1 MHACELA
8 IRAQLRIPDNRTVE
22 QWILDQ
28 RIRPPGSARGTQMD
42 LSLTPWLRE
51 PCEAVADNHNR
62 EVVIVAPTGAG
73 KTTVLDASLLRATRE
88 DPGSILLAMQT
99 DEDADAYYDE
109 RLEPMLQSLDGIGD
123 MIRALPRGK
132 RRKGELVLPHMTCFV
147 VGAKMSA
154 FQRKSVRYVFL
165 DEVWQIKHGL
175 VAEARGRHHDRWNAR
190 VVLTSQGGWQHVDTD
205 NGRVKTEL
213 FEAWERTD
221 RREWHFVCPECGTSQ
236 PWKWSGLKWADEKR
250 ADGSIDDTAITQS
263 THYQC
268 ATCETKF
275 HDDIAARRLL
285 ANSGRYEAQNPQPLT
300 VPGKHVGFHCNALTL
315 YYVAWSTL
323 VLEWKKA
330 SELTAAGDK
339 SALQVFVQK
348 RLAEFWKDEE
358 DEPGVVLGGA
368 GYRFADYANGEAW
381 EGEVYRFMTIDR
393 QRDHFWVVIRAWKSD
408 GSSRMLWAGKV
419 LTVDGLRE
427 LQLRM
432 KVINDYTFEDAQY
445 DTQFVYDDCVRFD
458 SNGGRLKLP
467 DGKPHKLDGWIG
479 IHGSGDAGFVIHP
492 RIGRPFKRIFSK
504 LGMAISSSG
513 GRARYLFFS
522 NEGAKD
528 ILAKH
533 RGGHAASWEIPDD
546 AGNDWHVQINSE
558 IKKDTIAKLTKQVVR
573 RWVKIGSRPNH
584 LWDCE
589 VMQIVAALI
598 KGVIAAPVAEA
609 EKVVDVPAEQ
619 A

>member
-22 QWILDQ
+22 QWIVDQ

-109 RLEPMLQSLDGIGD
+109 RLEPMLQSLDGIGE

-213 FEAWERTD
+213 YEAWERTD
-221 RREWHFVCPECGTSQ
+221 RREWMFVCPECGTAQ

-268 ATCETKF
+268 AKCETKF
-275 HDDIAARRLL
+275 HDDIAARRML

-339 SALQVFVQK
+339 SALRVMIQK
-348 RLAEFWKDEE
+348 RLAEFWVDEE

-381 EGEVYRFMTIDR
+381 EGEVHRFLTIDR
-393 QRDHFWVVIRAWKSD
+393 QRDHRWAACRAWKSD
-408 GSSRMLWAGKV
+408 GSSRLLWFGKI
-419 LTVDGLRE
+419 LTTEGCRE
-427 LQLRM
+427 LQQRM
-432 KVINDYTFEDAQY
+432 KVADWATFEDAQY
-445 DTQFVYDDCVRFD
+445 ETGEVYDECARY
-458 SNGGRLKLP
+458 
-467 DGKPHKLDGWIG
+467 GWTAL
-479 IHGSGDAGFVIHP
+479 HGSGDSGFTHNPPGKKPVRKIYSTLKQAQAP
-492 RIGRPFKRIFSK
+492 G
-504 LGMAISSSG
+504 G
-513 GRARYLFFS
+513 GRARYVFFA
-522 NEGAKD
+522 NEGGKD

-533 RGGHAASWEIPDD
+533 RGGHSATWEIPDD
-546 AGNDWHVQINSE
+546 AGVDDHTHINSE
-558 IKKDTIAKLTKQVVR
+558 IKKDVVQKVTKQIIR
-573 RWVKIGSRPNH
+573 RWCRIGSRPNH
-584 LWDCE
+584 GWDCE

>member
-22 QWILDQ
+22 QWIVDQ

-109 RLEPMLQSLDGIGD
+109 RLEPMLQSLDGIGE

-221 RREWHFVCPECGTSQ
+221 RREWMFVCPECHTAQ

-268 ATCETKF
+268 AKCETKF
-275 HDDIAARRLL
+275 HDDIAARRML

-339 SALQVFVQK
+339 SALRVMIQK
-348 RLAEFWKDEE
+348 RLAEFWVDEE

-381 EGEVYRFMTIDR
+381 EGEVYRFQTVDV
-393 QRDHFWVVIRAWKSD
+393 QRDHFWCVIRAWKSD
-408 GSSRMLWAGKV
+408 GSSRLLWAGKV
-419 LTVDGLRE
+419 LTSEGLRE
-427 LQLRM
+427 LQKRM
-432 KVINDYTFEDAQY
+432 KVADWAVFIDAQY
-445 DTQFVYDDCVRFD
+445 NTAAVYDDCARY
-458 SNGGRLKLP
+458 
-467 DGKPHKLDGWIG
+467 GWTAL
-479 IHGSGDAGFVIHP
+479 HGSGENGFMHHP
-492 RIGRPFKRIFSK
+492 PGKRPVQKIFSTLK
-504 LGMAISSSG
+504 NAQSPNG
-513 GRARYLFFS
+513 GRARYIFFS

-528 ILAKH
+528 ILARH
-533 RGGHAASWEIPDD
+533 RGGHAAPWEIPDD
-546 AGNDWHVQINSE
+546 AGNDWHVQINAES
-558 IKKDTIAKLTKQVVR
+558 KRDTIAKVTKQIIR
-573 RWVKIGSRPNH
+573 RWVRVGNRPNH
-584 LWDCE
+584 LFDCE
-589 VMQIVAALI
+589 TQNIVAALI

>member
-22 QWILDQ
+22 QWIVDQ

-109 RLEPMLQSLDGIGD
+109 RLEPMLQSLDGIGE

-154 FQRKSVRYVFL
+154 FQRKSVRYVLL

-221 RREWHFVCPECGTSQ
+221 RREWQFVCPECGTSQ

-268 ATCETKF
+268 AKCETKF
-275 HDDIAARRLL
+275 HDDIAARRML
-285 ANSGRYEAQNPQPLT
+285 ANSGRYEATNPQPLT

-381 EGEVYRFMTIDR
+381 EGEVHRFQTVDV
-393 QRDHFWVVIRAWKSD
+393 QRDHFWSVIRAWKSD
-408 GSSRMLWAGKV
+408 GSSRLLWAGKV
-419 LTVDGLRE
+419 LTSEGLRE
-427 LQLRM
+427 LQKRM
-432 KVINDYTFEDAQY
+432 KVADWAVFVDAQY
-445 DTQFVYDDCVRFD
+445 NTATVYDDCAR
-458 SNGGRLKLP
+458 
-467 DGKPHKLDGWIG
+467 HGWTAL
-479 IHGSGDAGFVIHP
+479 HGSGENGFMHHP
-492 RIGRPFKRIFSK
+492 PGKRPVQKIFSTLK
-504 LGMAISSSG
+504 NAQAPNG
-513 GRARYLFFS
+513 GRARYIFFS

-528 ILAKH
+528 ILARH
-533 RGGHAASWEIPDD
+533 RGGHAAPWEIPDD
-546 AGNDWHVQINSE
+546 AGLDFHSQISSE
-558 IKKDTIAKLTKQVVR
+558 IKKDVIQKVTKNVIR
-573 RWVKIGSRPNH
+573 RWCRIGSRSNH
-584 LWDCE
+584 LWDCC

-598 KGVIAAPVAEA
+598 KGVIKDSTSNESPTKDEPEKAAE
-609 EKVVDVPAEQ
+609 
-619 A
+619 

>member
-22 QWILDQ
+22 QWIVDQ

-221 RREWHFVCPECGTSQ
+221 RREWMFVCPECGTAQ

-268 ATCETKF
+268 AKCETKF
-275 HDDIAARRLL
+275 HDDIAARRML

-348 RLAEFWKDEE
+348 RLAEFWQDEE

-381 EGEVYRFMTIDR
+381 EGEVHRFLTIDR
-393 QRDHFWVVIRAWKSD
+393 QRAHFWAVCSAWKSD
-408 GSSRMLWAGKV
+408 GSSRLLWAGKV
-419 LTVDGLRE
+419 LTVEGLRE
-427 LQLRM
+427 LQQRM
-432 KVINDYTFEDAQY
+432 KVADWATFLDSQY
-445 DTQFVYDDCVRFD
+445 ETGLCYDDCARY
-458 SNGGRLKLP
+458 
-467 DGKPHKLDGWIG
+467 GWTAL
-479 IHGSGDAGFVIHP
+479 HGSGENGFMHNPPGKKPV
-492 RIGRPFKRIFSK
+492 RKIFSTLK
-504 LGMAISSSG
+504 IAQAPNG
-513 GRARYLFFS
+513 GRARYVFFA

-533 RGGHAASWEIPDD
+533 RGGHAAPWEIPDD
-546 AGNDWHVQINSE
+546 VGADFTVQINAE
-558 IKKDTIAKLTKQVVR
+558 IKKDTIQKVTKAVCR
-573 RWVKIGSRPNH
+573 RWVRVGNRPNH
-584 LWDCE
+584 LWDCC

-598 KGVIAAPVAEA
+598 KGVIPDYTAKENASNPVSETVVSEA
-609 EKVVDVPAEQ
+609 
-619 A
+619 

>member
-22 QWILDQ
+22 QWIVDQ

-221 RREWHFVCPECGTSQ
+221 RREWMFVCPECGTAQ

-250 ADGSIDDTAITQS
+250 ADGSIDDAAITQS

-268 ATCETKF
+268 AKCETKF
-275 HDDIAARRLL
+275 HDDIAARRML

-339 SALQVFVQK
+339 SALRVMIQK
-348 RLAEFWKDEE
+348 RLAEFWVDEE
-358 DEPGVVLGGA
+358 DDPGVVLGGG
-368 GYRFADYANGEAW
+368 GYSIADYMDGQTVDNESF
-381 EGEVYRFMTIDR
+381 RFFTLDR
-393 QRDHFWVVIRAWKSD
+393 QRDHWFGVIRAWRTD
-408 GSSRMLWAGKV
+408 GSSRLLWAGKL
-419 LTVDGLRE
+419 LTVESIRE
-427 LQLRM
+427 LQKRM
-432 KVINDYTFEDAQY
+432 NVADWATFCDAQFE
-445 DTQFVYDDCVRFD
+445 TGMVYSDCVTY
-458 SNGGRLKLP
+458 
-467 DGKPHKLDGWIG
+467 GWTAL
-479 IHGSGDAGFVIHP
+479 HGSGEAGFMH
-492 RIGRPFKRIFSK
+492 RPPGKIPVMKAFSTLK
-504 LGMAISSSG
+504 TAQAPNG
-513 GRARYLFFS
+513 GRARYVFFS
-522 NEGAKD
+522 NEQCKD
-528 ILAKH
+528 LLARLKF
-533 RGGHAASWEIPDD
+533 GKAEKWEIPDD
-546 AGNDWHVQINSE
+546 VGVDYHTQISAE
-558 IKKDTIAKLTKQVVR
+558 IKKDLIEKKTKQVVR
-573 RWVKIGSRPNH
+573 RWVRIGARPNH
-584 LWDCE
+584 LLDCE
-589 VMQIVAALI
+589 VMNICAALI
-598 KGVIAAPVAEA
+598 KGVLSSVATTAEA
-609 EKVVDVPAEQ
+609 NSESEEPVKEIPENIPLTQ
-619 A
+619 

>member
-1 MHACELA
+1 
-8 IRAQLRIPDNRTVE
+8 
-22 QWILDQ
+22 
-28 RIRPPGSARGTQMD
+28 
-42 LSLTPWLRE
+42 
-51 PCEAVADNHNR
+51 
-62 EVVIVAPTGAG
+62 
-73 KTTVLDASLLRATRE
+73 
-88 DPGSILLAMQT
+88 
-99 DEDADAYYDE
+99 
-109 RLEPMLQSLDGIGD
+109 
-123 MIRALPRGK
+123 
-132 RRKGELVLPHMTCFV
+132 MTCFV

-221 RREWHFVCPECGTSQ
+221 RREWQFTCPDCGTSQ

-268 ATCETKF
+268 AKCETKF

-285 ANSGRYEAQNPQPLT
+285 ANSGSYVAQNPQPLT

-381 EGEVYRFMTIDR
+381 EGEVYRFQTVDV
-393 QRDHFWVVIRAWKSD
+393 QRDHHWSVIRAWKSD
-408 GSSRMLWAGKV
+408 GSSRLLWAGKV
-419 LTVDGLRE
+419 LTVEGLRE
-427 LQLRM
+427 LQQRM
-432 KVINDYTFEDAQY
+432 KVADWAVFVDAQY
-445 DTQFVYDDCVRFD
+445 NTATVYDNCARY
-458 SNGGRLKLP
+458 
-467 DGKPHKLDGWIG
+467 GWTAL
-479 IHGSGDAGFVIHP
+479 HGSGENGFMHHP
-492 RIGRPFKRIFSK
+492 PGKRAVQKIFSTLK
-504 LGMAISSSG
+504 NAQSPSG
-513 GRARYLFFS
+513 GRARYIFFA

-528 ILAKH
+528 ILARH
-533 RGGHAASWEIPDD
+533 RGGHAAPWEIPDD
-546 AGNDWHVQINSE
+546 AGNDWHVQINAE
-558 IKKDTIAKLTKQVVR
+558 IKRDTVQKITKQIVR
-573 RWVKIGSRPNH
+573 RWCKIGSRPNH
-584 LWDCE
+584 IFDCE
-589 VMQIVAALI
+589 TMQVVAALI
-598 KGVIAAPVAEA
+598 KGVIAAQVAEA
-609 EKVVDVPAEQ
+609 EKVVDAPEA
-619 A
+619 AA

>member
-8 IRAQLRIPDNRTVE
+8 IRAQLRIPDNRSVE

-154 FQRKSVRYVFL
+154 FQRKSVRYVLL

-268 ATCETKF
+268 AKCETKF
-275 HDDIAARRLL
+275 HDDIAARRML

-381 EGEVYRFMTIDR
+381 EGEVHRFLTIDR
-393 QRDHFWVVIRAWKSD
+393 QRDHRWAACRAWKSD
-408 GSSRMLWAGKV
+408 GSSRLLWFGKI
-419 LTVDGLRE
+419 LTTEGCRE
-427 LQLRM
+427 LQQRM
-432 KVINDYTFEDAQY
+432 KVADWATFQDAQY
-445 DTQFVYDDCVRFD
+445 ETGEVYDECARY
-458 SNGGRLKLP
+458 
-467 DGKPHKLDGWIG
+467 GWTAL
-479 IHGSGDAGFVIHP
+479 HGSGDSGFTHNPPGKKPVRKIYSTLKQAQAP
-492 RIGRPFKRIFSK
+492 G
-504 LGMAISSSG
+504 G
-513 GRARYLFFS
+513 GRARYVFFA
-522 NEGAKD
+522 NEGGKD

-533 RGGHAASWEIPDD
+533 RGGHSATWEIPDD
-546 AGNDWHVQINSE
+546 AGVDYHTHINSE
-558 IKKDTIAKLTKQVVR
+558 IKKDVIQKVTKQIIR
-573 RWVKIGSRPNH
+573 RWCRIGSRPNH
-584 LWDCE
+584 GWDCE

-598 KGVIAAPVAEA
+598 KGVIAAPLAE
-609 EKVVDVPAEQ
+609 EKPGVDVPAQ
-619 A
+619 NA